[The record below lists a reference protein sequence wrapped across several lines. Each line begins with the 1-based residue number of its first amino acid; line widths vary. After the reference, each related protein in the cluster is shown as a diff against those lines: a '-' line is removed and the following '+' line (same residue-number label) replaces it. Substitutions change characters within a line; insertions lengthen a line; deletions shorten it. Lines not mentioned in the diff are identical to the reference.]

1 MVAVVATSG
10 EDSSNSMRRAS
21 WYQMTLEDEK
31 ESERKYMFRVVQHR
45 SPSHDPEHV
54 AKRPLGSEVD
64 SVVREQSLEIDPG
77 GDDTR
82 SISLASG
89 EYYHFVSWMYS
100 CVIFLGVGV

>member
-1 MVAVVATSG
+1 MVASSG
-10 EDSSNSMRRAS
+10 EDPCISVRRMR
-21 WYQMTLEDEK
+21 WYEMTLEDEK

-45 SPSHDPEHV
+45 SPSHVPKHV
-54 AKRPLGSEVD
+54 AKRPLGSKVD
-64 SVVREQSLEIDPG
+64 LVVREQSLEIDPG

-82 SISLASG
+82 STSLASG